1 MLLKIHPKIRP
12 SNTQDTWKNPRGILQ
27 ASVSMLH
34 LDVLYSTIR
43 KRVNKSELP
52 GESLFSLKTTSQC
65 SSTNHFW
72 KKKTDDTKVQ
82 MFGQNDLWRKTKQN
96 ILAQKPH
103 INCQYS
109 GLRKP

>member
-65 SSTNHFW
+65 SSTNH
-72 KKKTDDTKVQ
+72 KT
-82 MFGQNDLWRKTKQN
+82 
-96 ILAQKPH
+96 
-103 INCQYS
+103 S
-109 GLRKP
+109 

>member
-65 SSTNHFW
+65 SSTNH
-72 KKKTDDTKVQ
+72 KTSGRRRQ
-82 MFGQNDLWRKTKQN
+82 MIPNCKCLARTIFGE
-96 ILAQKPH
+96 KP
-103 INCQYS
+103 NRTY
-109 GLRKP
+109 